1 MAEHVLFPKRHYI
14 FWFVFGG
21 GLFLLLL
28 VSLVGLRLGAVHISF
43 PQIIRE
49 FYTGKGFVVDYRLPR
64 IMVAILVGMNMAV
77 AGFILQGVTKNPL
90 AAPDLMGVTAGG
102 GLASVILILTVPT
115 FHPMLLPVYA
125 FAGALATSLFV
136 FVIALK
142 QGRLLPERLALCG
155 IAVGGAI
162 HAFITLLIV
171 TYSPNAAQALVWLKG
186 SLYARSWQHVE
197 MLLPWTLVCMSLAI
211 LAYRQI
217 NLFALEEETICSLG
231 MNIDR
236 ARLLLLLLAIGLAG
250 SSVAVAGTIGFIGLV
265 VPHLSRLLVGV
276 DARYVLPVSA
286 VLGALLVV
294 VSDVVGRSIFP
305 PAEIPVGILTSLLGA
320 PYFMYL
326 LLRQR
331 VT

>member
-1 MAEHVLFPKRHYI
+1 
-14 FWFVFGG
+14 
-21 GLFLLLL
+21 
-28 VSLVGLRLGAVHISF
+28 
-43 PQIIRE
+43 
-49 FYTGKGFVVDYRLPR
+49 
-64 IMVAILVGMNMAV
+64 
-77 AGFILQGVTKNPL
+77 
-90 AAPDLMGVTAGG
+90 
-102 GLASVILILTVPT
+102 
-115 FHPMLLPVYA
+115 LPVYA
-125 FAGALATSLFV
+125 FVGALATSLFV

-197 MLLPWTLVCMSLAI
+197 MLIPWTLVCMSLAI

-276 DARYVLPVSA
+276 DARYVLPVAA

-294 VSDVVGRSIFP
+294 VSDVVGRAIFP

-326 LLRQR
+326 LMRQR